1 MAKALEAAA
10 KATGDRATAFPFW
23 LKKYPW
29 THDMLDAPGEV
40 PRELFASYP
49 PIIRRVFSRKL
60 EHPDETRRM
69 NNRPYFLKY
78 RTHIL
83 DLNSLSTQSVGL
95 VGYMKTFENHLAK
108 LDDHIIR
115 QAHIGKYRRL
125 QQNLRRLRIVNFPDY
140 WRLMQDF
147 TLWHSV
153 RYAHQGYLDLGA
165 FVYAGPDT
173 GLKTQHI
180 EDYMDPDTLYGSEE
194 TGETRYA
201 VTKRLGKLWAPG
213 MQVYV
218 KDGLDDLWKMG
229 EVLSTDPDTKT
240 CAVALVA
247 VDDVIPHQSW
257 EDMKPFDLYAT
268 TRPMSAENPV
278 RGQLAE
284 ETSRATYF
292 ENLRRTD
299 PTRYEQEWYQHICN
313 KYYDGNA
320 PTGSFRG
327 WRQRFMSWDPQT
339 TSGKRIRWVKGL
351 SKYMQRRVYLN
362 YPVRQETFT
371 QGRDGKEEPWWV
383 QSVPEGMAK

>member
-115 QAHIGKYRRL
+115 QAHIGKYRSRG
-125 QQNLRRLRIVNFPDY
+125 NLNR
-140 WRLMQDF
+140 
-147 TLWHSV
+147 
-153 RYAHQGYLDLGA
+153 
-165 FVYAGPDT
+165 
-173 GLKTQHI
+173 TQHI

-313 KYYDGNA
+313 NKVATFRQYASGRAAGGHVPPPCHPPASVCVGSGQATQPSPPTRQIFEQSAWGPRATAMPSASFRLRGKRAGNA
-320 PTGSFRG
+320 AVAVHGADF
-327 WRQRFMSWDPQT
+327 
-339 TSGKRIRWVKGL
+339 
-351 SKYMQRRVYLN
+351 
-362 YPVRQETFT
+362 
-371 QGRDGKEEPWWV
+371 
-383 QSVPEGMAK
+383 